1 VPPPPEPDPR
11 PPDPL
16 RRETA
21 VAVDAVG
28 RALDLARTGTGDIH
42 FKIGR
47 DVVTDTDVAVEDLIR
62 QVVDQHLGL
71 PVVGEEGGGER
82 PTSGPYWLVD
92 PICGTRN
99 FASGIPLFAVNMALV
114 EEGEIVA
121 AVVGDGSTGD
131 VSVAER
137 TKGAWA
143 ISGHARRPLH
153 VDGRSRV
160 VALDGWPPS
169 GPERR
174 AAATYAMAAL
184 MDDRWDFRSLGTT
197 LSLAYLASGRIA
209 GSIHFG
215 FQALHAGAGALLA
228 DEAGAMVT
236 DGHGHPWHLQSAS
249 LVAAADAELHREL
262 IDGFRST

>member
-1 VPPPPEPDPR
+1 VPPPPEPDR
-11 PPDPL
+11 RLDLL
-16 RRETA
+16 RRETV
-21 VAVDAVG
+21 VAIDAVG
-28 RALDLARTGTGDIH
+28 RALVLARAGTGDIH

-47 DVVTDTDVAVEDLIR
+47 DVVTDTDMAVEELIR
-62 QVVDQHLGL
+62 RVVDQDLGL
-71 PVVGEEGGGER
+71 PVVGEEGGGVR
-82 PTSGPYWLVD
+82 PASGAYWLVD

-121 AVVGDGSTGD
+121 AIVGDGSTGD
-131 VSVAER
+131 INVAER
-137 TKGAWA
+137 SKGAWSVA
-143 ISGHARRPLH
+143 GPTQRPLG
-153 VDGRSRV
+153 VNAESRV
-160 VALDGWPPS
+160 VALDGWPAS

-174 AAATYAMAAL
+174 AAAEYATTAIVE
-184 MDDRWDFRSLGTT
+184 DRWDFRSLGTT

-228 DEAGAMVT
+228 DEAGAIVT
-236 DGHGHPWHLQSAS
+236 DGNGQPWHLQSAS
-249 LVAAADAELHREL
+249 LVAGADAELHREL